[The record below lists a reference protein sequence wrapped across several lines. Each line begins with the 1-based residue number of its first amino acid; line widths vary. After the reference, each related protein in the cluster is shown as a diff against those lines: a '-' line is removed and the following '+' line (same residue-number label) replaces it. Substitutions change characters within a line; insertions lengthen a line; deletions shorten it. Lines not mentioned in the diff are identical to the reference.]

1 MSRIVAFWS
10 PASAGATTL
19 LLNTAS
25 ALGARRMT
33 VAAVDLNLTR
43 PSLALYADLLPHDHP
58 QSACLSK
65 LLPALDG
72 GRLNYNELAR
82 HLLPSTRFV
91 MLPGMFDVVGGSRL
105 TEGHVQEIL
114 QVLAGR
120 FDVVLADVTPHL
132 DSAACLPVLAAAD
145 RICLVTGPDIGARV
159 HTRRHVLPLRSTGW
173 DQKLSLVYNRAG
185 AVPPAQIA
193 EDCGLPV
200 AVAVQEWRA
209 LPAFAEAGRIA
220 CEAQAMLTPAI
231 RFQRAVD
238 QLATLAV
245 QGV

>member
-1 MSRIVAFWS
+1 MSRIIAFWS

-25 ALGARRMT
+25 VLGARRMT

-43 PSLALYADLLPHDHP
+43 PSLALYADLLPHHHP

-72 GRLNYNELAR
+72 GRLTYDELAR
-82 HLLPSTRFV
+82 HLRPATRFV
-91 MLPGMFDVVGGSRL
+91 ALPGMLDVVGGSRL
-105 TEGHVQEIL
+105 TEQHVRQIL

-132 DSAACLPVLAAAD
+132 DSAACLPVLEVAD
-145 RICLVTGPDIGARV
+145 QICMVTGPEIGARL

-173 DQKLSLVYNRAG
+173 DEKISLVYNRAG
-185 AVPPAQIA
+185 AIPPAQVA
-193 EDCGLPV
+193 QDCDLPV
-200 AVAVQEWRA
+200 TTTVHEWRA

-220 CEAQAMLTPAI
+220 CEAQAVLPPAV

-238 QLATLAV
+238 ALATHLV
-245 QGV
+245 RGV